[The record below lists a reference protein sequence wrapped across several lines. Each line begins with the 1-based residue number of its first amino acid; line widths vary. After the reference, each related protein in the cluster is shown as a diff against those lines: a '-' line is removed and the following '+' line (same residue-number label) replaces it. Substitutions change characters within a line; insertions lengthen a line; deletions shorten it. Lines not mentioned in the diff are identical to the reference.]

1 MEISFILPFAIGCL
15 VTAAIGFIVHRSK
28 LNEVQNTLSA
38 TTNAQLTVLGE
49 KLKAAEHRLNEAA
62 EIEQQISEKFK
73 ALSLDA
79 LKSNNESFL
88 SLARSQF
95 EKLQETNK
103 LELDSRKISI
113 DEMVKPI
120 KESLSKVDGKLEEL
134 ERLRIE
140 AHSSLVQQLKS
151 LSETNT
157 TLKDETANLIKALR
171 QPQIRG
177 RWGEIQL
184 RKVVELSGMLE
195 NCDFVTQESVEVEG
209 SQLRPDMVIKLPSNR
224 NIVVDSKAPLD
235 AYLSAIE
242 ARSEAEKEQFL
253 ESHARQIRN
262 LITGLSSKSYWEHLK
277 PTPEFVVLFIP
288 GEAFLSAALERD
300 RELLE
305 FAASKNIILATPST
319 LIALLKAVYYGW
331 RQDKMAQNT
340 AEVAKI
346 GKEFHERINK
356 FLEHFDGVRRG
367 LEGAVSAFNKSASS
381 LESRVLVSVRKFK
394 ELGIDS
400 TDDIR
405 QVNQIETTP
414 QTIAYTSTG
423 QE

>member
-103 LELDSRKISI
+103 LELDSRKTSI

-120 KESLSKVDGKLEEL
+120 KDSLSKVDGKLEEL

-171 QPQIRG
+171 QPQMGSLG
-177 RWGEIQL
+177 RNPAPQS
-184 RKVVELSGMLE
+184 R
-195 NCDFVTQESVEVEG
+195 
-209 SQLRPDMVIKLPSNR
+209 RIKR
-224 NIVVDSKAPLD
+224 
-235 AYLSAIE
+235 
-242 ARSEAEKEQFL
+242 
-253 ESHARQIRN
+253 HA
-262 LITGLSSKSYWEHLK
+262 
-277 PTPEFVVLFIP
+277 
-288 GEAFLSAALERD
+288 
-300 RELLE
+300 
-305 FAASKNIILATPST
+305 
-319 LIALLKAVYYGW
+319 
-331 RQDKMAQNT
+331 
-340 AEVAKI
+340 
-346 GKEFHERINK
+346 
-356 FLEHFDGVRRG
+356 
-367 LEGAVSAFNKSASS
+367 
-381 LESRVLVSVRKFK
+381 
-394 ELGIDS
+394 
-400 TDDIR
+400 
-405 QVNQIETTP
+405 
-414 QTIAYTSTG
+414 
-423 QE
+423 

>member
-1 MEISFILPFAIGCL
+1 MEISFVLPFIIGCL
-15 VTAAIGFIVHRSK
+15 VTAGIAFVIHRSK
-28 LNEVQNTLSA
+28 LNEVQSTLSA

-49 KLKAAEHRLNEAA
+49 KLKAAEQRLTEAA
-62 EIEQQISEKFK
+62 DMEKQISERFK

-103 LELDSRKISI
+103 SELDSRKTSI

-151 LSETNT
+151 LSETNS

-195 NCDFVTQESVEVEG
+195 NCDFITQESVQVEG
-209 SQLRPDMVIKLPSNR
+209 AQLRPDMVVKLPSNR

-242 ARSEAEKEQFL
+242 ARSETEKEQFL

-346 GKEFHERINK
+346 GKEFHDRINK
-356 FLEHFDGVRRG
+356 FLEHFDAVRRG
-367 LEGAVSAFNKSASS
+367 LEGAITAFNKSASS

-394 ELGIDS
+394 ELGID
-400 TDDIR
+400 TTEEIR
-405 QVNQIETTP
+405 QVNQIETIP
-414 QTIAYTSTG
+414 QTIGYTGTG